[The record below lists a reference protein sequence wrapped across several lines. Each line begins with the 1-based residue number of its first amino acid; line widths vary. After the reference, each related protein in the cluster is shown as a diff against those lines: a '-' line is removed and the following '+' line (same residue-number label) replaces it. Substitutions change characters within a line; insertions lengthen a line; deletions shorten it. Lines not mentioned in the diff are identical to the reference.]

1 MQNSCKAHSVSEIPA
16 TMHMKIWRR
25 SAVAQI
31 CLSAYRWVTD
41 SFSPSGCFQTLYW
54 ILILSV
60 WGCMQT
66 HFAFPPEP
74 SSWARAKETKEIH
87 SKVTCRISKVRSR
100 VALFAFRLH
109 LLLWQFGFLPMCP
122 QLWKVFM
129 NGCKSCGWCTFPW
142 ATCFAH
148 LHLAANLLA
157 GRASR
162 VRDLIHFLQFTRFK
176 NHDHPSIS
184 PIFTKNLKWEPKLRL

>member
-109 LLLWQFGFLPMCP
+109 LLLFF
-122 QLWKVFM
+122 
-129 NGCKSCGWCTFPW
+129 
-142 ATCFAH
+142 
-148 LHLAANLLA
+148 
-157 GRASR
+157 R
-162 VRDLIHFLQFTRFK
+162 
-176 NHDHPSIS
+176 IS
-184 PIFTKNLKWEPKLRL
+184 PNVSTAMKSFHEWLQIMWMVHFCLSNLFRSSPSCSESLGWSGERSAWLDSFFTIHTLQKSRPPFNFTNFYQKPEVRTQIRL